1 MSLPNVKISLV
12 ANTWIK
18 QMLFENVGDANEGH
32 KHTFDHQT
40 LLAYGAVRVTVNG
53 KASEFAAPT
62 IIFIKAGL
70 DHHIEATQAG
80 TVAYCVHAIRD
91 GERIED
97 IIDPA
102 DIPEGVSFG
111 TTPLVQGA
119 KPEIFHRTPVT
130 TQTDIGKVPL

>member
-1 MSLPNVKISLV
+1 MSSPKVKISLV

-53 KASEFAAPT
+53 KASEFSAPT

-97 IIDPA
+97 IIDPD
-102 DIPEGVSFG
+102 DIPEGVPSG
-111 TTPLVQGA
+111 TIPLVEGA
-119 KPEIFHRTPVT
+119 PPEIFHKTVISRIEV
-130 TQTDIGKVPL
+130 V